1 MKFKSCGIL
10 FILILSLY
18 ISSVSIY
25 GQVADTEPNARLILS
40 EIQDSMASVK
50 EIKAD
55 FNQEKKLSLFKHTI
69 ELKGNLE
76 IKFPHYFR
84 WEVISPLKT
93 IITAD
98 GDRVTTWDEETDKT
112 QTISV
117 KNNPVVKSIWT
128 QIDSWFLGKY
138 DELSKNYYIKLIQS
152 DPAILEFEPKSK
164 TIAATVKKITVWFRK
179 DKKYLKQ
186 VKLQEKGGDSTTIK
200 FSNIRLNGTD
210 IQKKSESQ

>member
-1 MKFKSCGIL
+1 MKSKSSVIL
-10 FILILSLY
+10 FILILSLC
-18 ISSVSIY
+18 ISLYPVHA
-25 GQVADTEPNARLILS
+25 QVADAKPNAQLILS

-50 EIKAD
+50 EINAD

-69 ELKGNLE
+69 ELKGNLQ

-84 WEVISPLKT
+84 WEVTSPLKT